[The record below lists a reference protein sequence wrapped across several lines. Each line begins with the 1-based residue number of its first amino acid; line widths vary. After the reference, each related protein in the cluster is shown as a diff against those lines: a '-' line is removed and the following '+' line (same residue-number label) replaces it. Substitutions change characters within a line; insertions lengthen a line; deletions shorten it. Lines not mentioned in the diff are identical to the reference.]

1 MKHESQ
7 FTQAQKGPDSTGPTS
22 VILTLSDGS
31 VHEEY
36 YPTRYLAELFVAMIP
51 QLALDGGGMADVRA
65 AILSPV
71 RNTIVSPV
79 QIWDQ

>member
-1 MKHESQ
+1 MM
-7 FTQAQKGPDSTGPTS
+7 PDNPYVPIRKRPDFSGPTS
-22 VILTLSDGS
+22 VLLTLSDGT

-51 QLALDGGGMADVRA
+51 QLALDGGGMADVRE

-71 RNTIVSPV
+71 ALQVTVPLLASN
-79 QIWDQ
+79 